1 MNNQETNQEILN
13 RLKKVMQS
21 IEDLKKIVIDT
32 NEEVWEQIE
41 SNTLS
46 VNSLKQELR
55 MMGRESDRLK

>member
-1 MNNQETNQEILN
+1 
-13 RLKKVMQS
+13 MQS

-55 MMGRESDRLK
+55 MMRCELD

>member
-1 MNNQETNQEILN
+1 MNNQEILE
-13 RLKKVMQS
+13 RLEKLEKAMQL
-21 IEDLKKIVIDT
+21 IEDLKKIVIDA
-32 NEEVWEQIE
+32 NEEAWEQVE